1 MKKYL
6 KLFILLIGF
15 MACSFVHAETEI
27 TFDSTRRG
35 ITDNESYYITNKAIF
50 TVNNVV
56 STDSFKAYKILD
68 AYYNENANTITYD
81 FTNDFQ
87 AYLKTTT
94 DYKDLTSS
102 DYYSL
107 SSGSLTSGSTL
118 TSSTLDKLV
127 SGYAS
132 YIKTNNVSG
141 SLMNVSGNT
150 ASLSLEAGSY
160 LILPVST
167 TKVYSV
173 MVGNLDFTAEDEKYW
188 NLNDETIVAKV
199 SEAKVEKYVDDN
211 KDSADHSIG
220 EIYTYTIKA
229 TVIQY
234 PTNATNKTFKIV
246 DTLDKSITLTGIN
259 TIIVKDGD
267 TLLTTDSGVIKN
279 VNNKV
284 VATITYGNN
293 ILTMDFNVDNLT
305 STNITITYNASLN
318 TSLNEKSYSDC
329 SGSKNKVKL
338 IYSNDPY
345 GTGTYETEEKETT
358 VYTHWLQIL
367 KFEGNDQTKV
377 LSGAKFEI
385 YSDAELKNKIGEM
398 ITGEDGIATYNGIK
412 GGTYYLKEASAPS
425 GYRKI
430 NDILTADIKKESCL
444 YRIHVSNTK
453 NGLLPFTGG
462 SGSSSYIVIGGI
474 IIFIGTCSMIYYRKK
489 NMVTNE

>member
-1 MKKYL
+1 M
-6 KLFILLIGF
+6 I
-15 MACSFVHAETEI
+15 
-27 TFDSTRRG
+27 
-35 ITDNESYYITNKAIF
+35 
-50 TVNNVV
+50 
-56 STDSFKAYKILD
+56 
-68 AYYNENANTITYD
+68 

-141 SLMNVSGNT
+141 SLMNVSGNI

-211 KDSADHSIG
+211 KESADHSIG

-234 PTNATNKTFKIV
+234 PTNATNK
-246 DTLDKSITLTGIN
+246 
-259 TIIVKDGD
+259 
-267 TLLTTDSGVIKN
+267 
-279 VNNKV
+279 
-284 VATITYGNN
+284 N
-293 ILTMDFNVDNLT
+293 I
-305 STNITITYNASLN
+305 
-318 TSLNEKSYSDC
+318 
-329 SGSKNKVKL
+329 
-338 IYSNDPY
+338 
-345 GTGTYETEEKETT
+345 
-358 VYTHWLQIL
+358 
-367 KFEGNDQTKV
+367 
-377 LSGAKFEI
+377 
-385 YSDAELKNKIGEM
+385 
-398 ITGEDGIATYNGIK
+398 
-412 GGTYYLKEASAPS
+412 
-425 GYRKI
+425 
-430 NDILTADIKKESCL
+430 
-444 YRIHVSNTK
+444 
-453 NGLLPFTGG
+453 
-462 SGSSSYIVIGGI
+462 
-474 IIFIGTCSMIYYRKK
+474 
-489 NMVTNE
+489 

>member
-1 MKKYL
+1 MKKCL
-6 KLFILLIGF
+6 KLFILIVGF
-15 MACSFVHAETEI
+15 MVCSFVHAETEI

-35 ITDNESYYITNKAIF
+35 ITDNESYYITNKATF

-56 STDSFKAYKILD
+56 YTDSFKAYKILD

-102 DYYSL
+102 YYYSL

-279 VNNKV
+279 ASSKI
-284 VATITYGNN
+284 VATITYSNN
-293 ILTMDFNVDNLT
+293 ILTIDFNVDNLT

-318 TSLNEKSYSDC
+318 TSLNEESYSDC

-338 IYSNDPY
+338 VYSNDPY

-385 YSDAELKNKIGEM
+385 YSDVELKNKIGDM
-398 ITGEDGIATYNGIK
+398 VSGEDGIATYNGIK
-412 GGTYYLKEASAPS
+412 AGTYYLKEVSAPS

>member
-6 KLFILLIGF
+6 KLFVLLIGF
-15 MACSFVHAETEI
+15 MVCSFVHAETEI
-27 TFDSTRRG
+27 TFDSTRKG
-35 ITDNESYYITNKAIF
+35 ITDNESYYITNKATF

-127 SGYAS
+127 SGFAS
-132 YIKTNNVSG
+132 YIKTNNISG

-211 KDSADHSIG
+211 KTSTNHNVG

-259 TIIVKDGD
+259 TVIVKDGD

-279 VNNKV
+279 ASNKI
-284 VATITYGNN
+284 VATITYSNN
-293 ILTMDFNVDNLT
+293 ILTIDFNVDNLT

-318 TSLNEKSYSDC
+318 ENANCD
-329 SGSKNKVKL
+329 GSKNKVKL

-345 GTGTYETEEKETT
+345 GSGTYETEEKETT
-358 VYTHWLQIL
+358 VYTYGLRIL
-367 KFEGNDQTKV
+367 KYEGTDKTKV

-385 YSDAELKNKIGEM
+385 YSDVELSNKIGE
-398 ITGEDGIATYNGIK
+398 IISGEDGTATYNGLK
-412 GGTYYLKEASAPS
+412 AGTYYLKEVSAPS
-425 GYRKI
+425 GYRKL
-430 NDILTADIKKESCL
+430 NDILTVDIANSDASSNSCI
-444 YRIHVSNTK
+444 YEVQISNTK

-462 SGSSSYIVIGGI
+462 SGSSSYMVIGGI
-474 IIFIGTCSMIYYRKK
+474 IILIGTCSMIYYRKK
-489 NMVTNE
+489 NLVTNE